1 MSAYVESGYTISGY
15 SVGDNA
21 TIQIDG
27 STAVRFFIK
36 ASSSLSKTEITT
48 AAISKLDETGK
59 AIGIVTDLR
68 DGSQYTVFS
77 TAKQAELSNG
87 NSYVDVSGG
96 GVSVEVI
103 NAP

>member
-1 MSAYVESGYTISGY
+1 MSAYVETGYTVSGY
-15 SVGDNA
+15 SIGDNA

-36 ASSSLSKTEITT
+36 ASSFLSKAEIVTATT
-48 AAISKLDETGK
+48 SKLDEIGK
-59 AIGIVTDLR
+59 DIGIVTDLR

-77 TAKQAELSNG
+77 TAKQAELSDG
-87 NSYVDVSGG
+87 NSYVDVSSG